1 MMPENKIYWL
11 RKLLRDNIALR
22 LPCKHLSEAIPSEL
36 TPRGPPSDTSDKQKA
51 ILQHNTACI
60 CPFKNYRGQSACFSV
75 TFEETPLVQPES
87 TKVSTIVA
95 TLQVN

>member
-36 TPRGPPSDTSDKQKA
+36 TPRGPPSDTSNKQDYYC
-51 ILQHNTACI
+51 H
-60 CPFKNYRGQSACFSV
+60 G
-75 TFEETPLVQPES
+75 
-87 TKVSTIVA
+87 
-95 TLQVN
+95 